1 MPKLSTNGINL
12 YYESHG
18 SGASLVLINGLAYD
32 LWMWHKMVPFL
43 AQHFQVI
50 TFDNRGAGQSDA
62 PKGPYSA
69 EMLADDLAGLLDGLG
84 IPQAAILGHSMGG
97 FVAQAFVLKYPER
110 VSKLILS
117 ATNFGG
123 PRHVPVTQEALA
135 VLMDISGDPAARLRR
150 GILVSCAPGFSD
162 THADF
167 VEEWVNYRLAHPL
180 NPEAYQAQLAIGLSL
195 VSEEASFEKKLSS
208 VQAPA
213 LILFGEHDKVVPP
226 ANAPLLAQAIP
237 HAQITILPNAGHFFP
252 FEVPK
257 LASQV
262 VTQFLLS

>member
-1 MPKLSTNGINL
+1 MPEININSISL
-12 YYESHG
+12 FYEIHG
-18 SGASLVLINGLAYD
+18 SGSPLVLINGLAYD

-69 EMLADDLAGLLDGLG
+69 DMLADDLAGLLDGLG
-84 IPQAAILGHSMGG
+84 IPQAAIFGHSMGG
-97 FVAQAFVLKYPER
+97 FIAQAFVLKYPAK

-123 PRHVPVTQEALA
+123 PRHVPITQEAMA

-150 GILVSCAPGFSD
+150 GILVSCAPGYSD
-162 THADF
+162 TNADF

-180 NPEAYQAQLAIGLSL
+180 NPEAYQAQLAIGLAL
-195 VSEEASFEKKLSS
+195 ISEEASFEKKLSA
-208 VQAPA
+208 VQVPT

-237 HAQITILPNAGHFFP
+237 HAQIAILPNAGHFFP
-252 FEVPK
+252 FEAPEP
-257 LASQV
+257 ASRV